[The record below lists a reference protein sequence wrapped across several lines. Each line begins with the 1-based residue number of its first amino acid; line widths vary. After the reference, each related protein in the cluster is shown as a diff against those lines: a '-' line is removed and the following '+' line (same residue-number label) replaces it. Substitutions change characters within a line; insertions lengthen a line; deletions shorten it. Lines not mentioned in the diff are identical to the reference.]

1 MAPPT
6 APDIGLERHR
16 QRLELSLEKLRK
28 ALRHWQIS
36 SAEYEAFREELQ
48 ALAPGA
54 SREDM
59 VSCAALPRGTW
70 PGLLLT
76 GAKLAAGAEF
86 GGTVVDEKGV
96 SAWSLRGRDRQTG

>member
-16 QRLELSLEKLRK
+16 LRLELSLEKLRK
-28 ALRHWQIS
+28 ALRHWQIF

-48 ALAPGA
+48 ALPAGA

-59 VSCAALPRGTW
+59 VSHAAGLPALP
-70 PGLLLT
+70 GLPADRE
-76 GAKLAAGAEF
+76 GAC
-86 GGTVVDEKGV
+86 
-96 SAWSLRGRDRQTG
+96 